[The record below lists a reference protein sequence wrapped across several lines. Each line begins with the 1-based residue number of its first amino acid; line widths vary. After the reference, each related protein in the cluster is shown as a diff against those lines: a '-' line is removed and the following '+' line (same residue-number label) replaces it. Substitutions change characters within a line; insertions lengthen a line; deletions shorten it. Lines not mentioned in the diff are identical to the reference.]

1 MYNEAFCQIP
11 ELEILKTR
19 DYAESSHH
27 LYIIALRVEQLSII
41 RDQFIDA
48 IQSEGIG
55 VAGHYQALHLQPF
68 YKKEFNAR
76 LEAYPVATSYSD
88 RILSIPLY
96 PRMSTQDVERVS
108 NVVVDLVSRNRR

>member
-1 MYNEAFCQIP
+1 MKNKNILLIGGTGTFGKVILE
-11 ELEILKTR
+11 EL
-19 DYAESSHH
+19 
-27 LYIIALRVEQLSII
+27 
-41 RDQFIDA
+41 
-48 IQSEGIG
+48 
-55 VAGHYQALHLQPF
+55 
-68 YKKEFNAR
+68 YKKEFNTR